1 MSDQWEWKQGARLEA
16 FDPREAKEEADAF
29 DAANGGSSTAEEYLE
44 FLRNPNTV
52 MHKAIT
58 WDIDRAGH
66 KYQVS
71 EARNIKNSWVKIS
84 YDTEGNRRET
94 PAYFAVKLTHKK
106 PRDYVPVEIVV
117 NDEALLDRW
126 IAQAERELQ
135 SFRRRYNSIAHFK
148 NLFAEIEIILK

>member
-1 MSDQWEWKQGARLEA
+1 
-16 FDPREAKEEADAF
+16 
-29 DAANGGSSTAEEYLE
+29 
-44 FLRNPNTV
+44 

-148 NLFAEIEIILK
+148 TYLQR